1 MVTKVNTAKIK
12 LWDNEIGA
20 VTWLEEQNYAIFE
33 FSKRFLE
40 SGLDVSPLQMSLK
53 EARNNTIFSFPN
65 LNKDTYLGLPGLLA
79 DSLPDRFGNSI
90 IDAWLARNGRDK
102 NSFSPIERLCYIG
115 ERGMG
120 ALQFYPA
127 YDHQL
132 DQSVPIEIS
141 ELVSLTQTMMK
152 QALSLNTSV
161 SNSNAI
167 SKEAILDILRV
178 GTSAGGA
185 RPKAIIA
192 MNSAGHVISGQSTA
206 PPGYD
211 YWILKF
217 DGVTDLELGE
227 PKGYGRI
234 EFAYYL
240 MAKAAGITMMES
252 RLLEENGRAH
262 FLTKRFDRESR
273 IKSHVQTLCGMAHF
287 DYNAAGEYGYEQAFS
302 VMRQIHLTKSEI
314 VEQFRRMVFNVF
326 ARNQDDHTKNIAYI
340 MDHSGKWRLTPAYD
354 VMYSHN
360 PHGRW
365 TNKHQMTIN
374 GKRDDFSYDDL
385 LSVAASVG
393 VPKAKEIITEV
404 YSAVGNWPNYAKE
417 AGVKK
422 NVMNEVSQYHRLY
435 IMSHKI

>member
-1 MVTKVNTAKIK
+1 MVTKVNTARIK
-12 LWDNEIGA
+12 LWNQEVGA
-20 VTWLEEQNYAIFE
+20 VTWLEEQNHAIFE
-33 FSKRFLE
+33 FNKRFLE
-40 SGLDVSPLQMSLK
+40 SGFDVSPLQMSLK
-53 EARNNTIFSFPN
+53 EARNNSAIFSYPN

-90 IDAWLARNGRDK
+90 IDSWLARNGRDK

-127 YDHQL
+127 FDHQF
-132 DQSVPIEIS
+132 DHTVPIEIS
-141 ELVSLTQTMMK
+141 ELVALTQTMMR
-152 QALSLNTSV
+152 QALSLNTGI
-161 SNSNAI
+161 NSPNTI

-192 MNSAGHVISGQSTA
+192 MNTSGHVISGQSIA

-234 EFAYYL
+234 EYAYYL
-240 MAKAAGITMMES
+240 MAKAAGINMMES
-252 RLLEENGRAH
+252 RLLEESGRAH
-262 FLTKRFDRESR
+262 FLTKRFDRENEN
-273 IKSHVQTLCGMAHF
+273 KYHVQTLCGLAHY

-302 VMRQIHLTKSEI
+302 VMRQLHLQKLEI

-340 MDHSGKWRLTPAYD
+340 MDPSGKWRLTPAYD

-374 GKRDDFSYDDL
+374 GKRDDFSYKDL
-385 LSVAASVG
+385 LFVGESVG
-393 VPKAKEIITEV
+393 IPKIEDIISEV
-404 YSAVGNWPNYAKE
+404 YSAVKNWPNYAKE
-417 AGVKK
+417 AGVKES
-422 NVMNEVSQYHRLY
+422 VSNEIAQYHRLD
-435 IMSHKI
+435 ITSQ

>member
-1 MVTKVNTAKIK
+1 
-12 LWDNEIGA
+12 
-20 VTWLEEQNYAIFE
+20 
-33 FSKRFLE
+33 
-40 SGLDVSPLQMSLK
+40 
-53 EARNNTIFSFPN
+53 
-65 LNKDTYLGLPGLLA
+65 
-79 DSLPDRFGNSI
+79 
-90 IDAWLARNGRDK
+90 
-102 NSFSPIERLCYIG
+102 
-115 ERGMG
+115 MG

-127 YDHQL
+127 FDHQF
-132 DQSVPIEIS
+132 DHTVPIEIS
-141 ELVSLTQTMMK
+141 ELVALTQTMMR
-152 QALSLNTSV
+152 QALSLNTGI
-161 SNSNAI
+161 NSPNTI

-192 MNSAGHVISGQSTA
+192 MNTSGHVISGQSIA

-234 EFAYYL
+234 EYAYYL
-240 MAKAAGITMMES
+240 MAKAAGINMMES
-252 RLLEENGRAH
+252 RLLEESGRAH
-262 FLTKRFDRESR
+262 FLTKRFDRENEN
-273 IKSHVQTLCGMAHF
+273 KYHVQTLCGLAHY

-302 VMRQIHLTKSEI
+302 VMRQLHLQKLEI

-340 MDHSGKWRLTPAYD
+340 MDPSGKWRLTPAYD

-374 GKRDDFSYDDL
+374 GKRDDFSYKDL
-385 LSVAASVG
+385 LFVGESVG
-393 VPKAKEIITEV
+393 IPKIEDIISEV
-404 YSAVGNWPNYAKE
+404 YSAVKNWPNYAKE
-417 AGVKK
+417 AGVKES
-422 NVMNEVSQYHRLY
+422 VSNEIAQYHRLD
-435 IMSHKI
+435 ITSQ